1 MSQDQEQP
9 IYAIRIG
16 DVYTAAHSS
25 PDGLTAAE
33 AQARLAKVGPNA
45 IQTIKGTPL
54 WKKFLANFTHLMA
67 LLLWAGGAM
76 AFIGQMP
83 QLGWAVWAVIVIN
96 AIFSFWQEYKA
107 EKATEAL
114 KKLLPHYAHV
124 IRDGQE
130 QKILAEELVP
140 GDVILLSEG
149 DHISADA
156 RLVEEN
162 ELRVNLSTLNGESV
176 PARRT
181 AEAVLR
187 PDLTMAER
195 PNLVFAGTS
204 VTSGTGK
211 AVAFATGMNTEF
223 GKIARLT
230 QSVGEELSPLQKEVN
245 QMTKVVTVLAV
256 GIGIVFFILSVV
268 VVGRPLSM
276 GFVFSVGMVVAFV
289 PEGLLPTVTLAL
301 AMGVQRM
308 AKRNAL
314 IKKLSSVETLGSC
327 TVICT
332 DKTGTLTQNEM
343 TVREAWV
350 AGQRL
355 MVTGVGYEPKG
366 EFLSSP
372 SGLVVRSSGFSS
384 SLAAEAA
391 TTDSSDDLYEALVG
405 AALCNNAKL
414 VPPQEDKGWTI
425 LGDPTEAALLVAAA
439 KGGVPYE
446 MTLKRLPRV
455 RELPFESARKRMSTV
470 HLDGRQEIAYVKG
483 APKEVLALCST
494 LQVDGELVPMTE
506 VWREQIMAANDDY
519 ARGALRVLAIAR
531 RVLPER
537 TNGYTVDWVER
548 DLTFLGILGMQD
560 PPRPEV
566 TEAVDKCHRAGIRI
580 IMITGD
586 YGLTAESI
594 ARRVGI
600 VGKGARL
607 VTGSDLDTM
616 SDEQLVEA
624 LKSEVIFAR
633 VAPEH
638 KLHVVTALK
647 EQGEIVAVTG
657 DGVNDAPALKKADIG
672 VAMGLSGTDVA
683 KEAASMILL
692 DDNFASIV
700 NAIEEGRAVYT
711 NAKKFSTYVFVSN
724 AAEAWPFILQI
735 MFNIPLPL
743 TVMQVL
749 AIDLGTDMVPAI
761 ALGAE
766 RPEPGVMDRP
776 PRNMNDRLI
785 DARLLTRALVW
796 LGGLETVLP
805 LIGFFFLYW
814 TFGYRDLIHLPRVD
828 LLPYLQ
834 RLITH
839 DGFVYVL
846 ATTMFH
852 AGVVTSQIGAAFA
865 CRTERT
871 SVFKVGLLSNRFLL
885 AGILVELTLITTLIY
900 VQPFQTIFEHGP
912 LPLQYWAFLFLYPPV
927 LFLAEEGRKAVMR
940 QIEARRL
947 AGQPR
952 QSRPVRSG

>member
-16 DVYTAAHSS
+16 DVYAAAHSS

-33 AQARLAKVGPNA
+33 AQARLATVGPNS

-67 LLLWAGGAM
+67 LLLWAGGIM

-187 PDLTMAER
+187 PDLTMSER

-327 TVICT
+327 TIICT

-355 MVTGVGYEPKG
+355 TVTGVGYEPKG
-366 EFLSSP
+366 EFRSSP

-455 RELPFESARKRMSTV
+455 RELPFESARKRMSTI
-470 HLDGRQEIAYVKG
+470 HLDRRQEIAYVKG

-494 LQVDGELVPMTE
+494 LQLDGKLVPMTD
-506 VWREQIMAANDDY
+506 VWREQIMAANDDF
-519 ARGALRVLAIAR
+519 ARGALRVLAVGR

-548 DLTFLGILGMQD
+548 DLTFLGLLGMQD

-566 TEAVDKCHRAGIRI
+566 TEAVDKCHHAGIRI

-607 VTGSDLDTM
+607 VTGSDLDAM
-616 SDEQLVEA
+616 SDEQLVEV
-624 LKSEVIFAR
+624 LKGEVIFAR

-638 KLHVVTALK
+638 KLRVVTALK

-672 VAMGLSGTDVA
+672 VAMGLTGTDVA

-735 MFNIPLPL
+735 MFNVPLPL

-796 LGGLETVLP
+796 LGGLETILP

-927 LFLAEEGRKAVMR
+927 LFLTEEGRKAIMR
-940 QIEARRL
+940 RIEARRL
-947 AGQPR
+947 VGQPR
-952 QSRPVRSG
+952 QSRSVRSK

>member
-1 MSQDQEQP
+1 MSQEQA
-9 IYAIRIG
+9 IYELRIEE
-16 DVYTAAHSS
+16 VYAAAGAL

-67 LLLWAGGAM
+67 LLLWAGGIM

-96 AIFSFWQEYKA
+96 AVFSFWQEFKA

-114 KKLLPHYAHV
+114 KKLLPHFARV

-130 QKILAEELVP
+130 LKIMAEELVP

-149 DHISADA
+149 DHVSADA

-162 ELRVNLSTLNGESV
+162 ELRVDLSTLNGESV

-181 AEAVLR
+181 DEASLR
-187 PDLTMAER
+187 EGLTLTER
-195 PNLVFAGTS
+195 PNLVFAGTAVS
-204 VTSGTGK
+204 AGTGR
-211 AVAFATGMNTEF
+211 AVIFATGMNTEF

-245 QMTKVVTVLAV
+245 RLTKIVTVMAV
-256 GIGIVFFILSVV
+256 GIGVVFFILSVAV
-268 VVGRPLSM
+268 VHRPFSV
-276 GFVFSVGMVVAFV
+276 GFVFAVGMIVAFV

-308 AKRNAL
+308 AQRNAL

-355 MVTGVGYEPKG
+355 TVTGVGYEPKG
-366 EFLSSP
+366 EFLPAERP
-372 SGLVVRSSGFSS
+372 SQGEGPGPALSE
-384 SLAAEAA
+384 AEGMRVN
-391 TTDSSDDLYEALVG
+391 SNDLHELLMG

-414 VPPQEDKGWTI
+414 VPPQGDKGWTI

-439 KGGVPYE
+439 KGGAPYAE
-446 MTLKRLPRV
+446 AVKQLPRL
-455 RELPFESARKRMSTV
+455 RELPFESARKRMSTI
-470 HLDGRQEIAYVKG
+470 HLHGREESAFVKG
-483 APKEVLALCST
+483 APKEVLALCT
-494 LQVDGELVPMTE
+494 HIRVEGQLQPMTDA
-506 VWREQIMAANDDY
+506 WREQIMAANDDY
-519 ARGALRVLAIAR
+519 AKGALRVLAIACR
-531 RVLPER
+531 CPLPER
-537 TNGYTVDWVER
+537 PNGYTVDWVER
-548 DLTFLGILGMQD
+548 DLTFLGLMAMQD

-566 TEAVDKCHRAGIRI
+566 AEAVKKSHRAGIRI
-580 IMITGD
+580 VMITGD

-600 VGKGARL
+600 VSKGARL
-607 VTGSDLDTM
+607 VSGSDLDSM
-616 SDEQLVEA
+616 SDAQLAET
-624 LKSEVIFAR
+624 LKSDVIFAR

-638 KLHVVTALK
+638 KLRVVTALK
-647 EQGEIVAVTG
+647 DQGEIVAVTG

-672 VAMGLSGTDVA
+672 VAMGLTGTDVA

-711 NAKKFSTYVFVSN
+711 NIKKFTTYIFTSN
-724 AAEAWPFILQI
+724 TPEAWPFILQI
-735 MFNIPLPL
+735 IFNIPLAL

-749 AIDLGTDMVPAI
+749 AIDLGTDLVPAL
-761 ALGAE
+761 ALGTE

-776 PRNMNDRLI
+776 PRSTNDRIVDVRLI
-785 DARLLTRALVW
+785 VRSLLWLGTLQTALCFVGFYFLFWTMGYRDLLHLPRPDLLPYAERLLTREGLVY
-796 LGGLETVLP
+796 
-805 LIGFFFLYW
+805 I
-814 TFGYRDLIHLPRVD
+814 
-828 LLPYLQ
+828 
-834 RLITH
+834 
-839 DGFVYVL
+839 L

-852 AGVVTSQIGAAFA
+852 AGVITTQIGNAFA

-871 SVFKVGLLSNRFLL
+871 SVFKIGLFSNRFLL
-885 AGILVELTLITTLIY
+885 VGFLVELTLISILIY

-912 LPLQYWAFLFLYPPV
+912 LPLPYWAFLFLYAPV
-927 LFLAEEGRKAVMR
+927 MFLAEEARKAVMR
-940 QIEARRL
+940 RIETRHAR
-947 AGQPR
+947 G
-952 QSRPVRSG
+952 V